1 MLLHSTYYQE
11 PDTFSREQTTAG
23 AWRTRRRPHSSLPMG
38 EKFLLAP
45 IRRCPDTCPRRL
57 PPSPPSSRPC
67 TRVGSLQTRGLAAS
81 QTTAPGSYLDGS
93 LKRNRHFLLREE
105 TFRRT
110 TWRVKKKKAAE
121 WGRRSRYARGR
132 WNRSTQSDL
141 DSSRKSRSGKLRNT
155 RTSCSKSRFDTIY

>member
-11 PDTFSREQTTAG
+11 PDTFSPEQTTAG
-23 AWRTRRRPHSSLPMG
+23 TWRTRRRPESSLPMG

-67 TRVGSLQTRGLAAS
+67 TRVGSLQTWGLAAS
-81 QTTAPGSYLDGS
+81 QTTAPRSYLDGS
-93 LKRNRHFLLREE
+93 LKRNRHFLFRKE

-110 TWRVKKKKAAE
+110 TWRVKKTAAE
-121 WGRRSRYARGR
+121 PGWRSRYARGQ
-132 WNRSTQSDL
+132 WNRNTQSDL